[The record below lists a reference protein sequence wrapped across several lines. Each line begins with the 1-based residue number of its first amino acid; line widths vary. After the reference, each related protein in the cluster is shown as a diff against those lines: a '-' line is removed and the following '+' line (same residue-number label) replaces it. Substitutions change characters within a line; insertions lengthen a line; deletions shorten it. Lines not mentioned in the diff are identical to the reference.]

1 MTQQA
6 NINIVNGLISIIETN
21 FSLIVQKIKSKVSTV
36 NGVSPDNSGN
46 VNLTLSDVKTVNT
59 LATSGTISLT
69 DNSINKITPTAAV
82 TFTLPTVTDAT
93 TFHQILVQVNLST
106 VYTITVGTSY
116 YFDNTAPDLSTAGVY
131 NLIFE
136 YDNTNGYWVVGCVSK
151 GAAS

>member
-116 YFDNTAPDLSTAGVY
+116 YFDNTAPDLSSTGVY

-136 YDNTNGYWVVGCVSK
+136 YDNANNYWVVGCVSK